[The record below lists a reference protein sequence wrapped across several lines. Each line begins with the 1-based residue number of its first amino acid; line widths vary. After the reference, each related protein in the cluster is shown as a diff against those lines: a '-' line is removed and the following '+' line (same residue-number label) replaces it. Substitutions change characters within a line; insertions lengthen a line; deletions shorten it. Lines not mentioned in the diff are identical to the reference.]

1 MGGTR
6 VVGCWL
12 ALLLVISSG
21 AAAAGELPLV
31 EAVKASDRAAVL
43 ALLEQ
48 QIDVNEAEVDGM
60 TALHW
65 AVHRNDL
72 ETAELLIR
80 AGARVEAA
88 NRYGVTPLLLACTS
102 GSAALVDTL
111 LEAGTDPNTV
121 FSEGETALMT
131 AARAGKTAAVGSL
144 LAHGADVGA
153 RESRR
158 EQTALMWAAAEGHAA
173 TGRALI
179 EGGADIDAR
188 STGGFTALLFAVRQ
202 GNLPMVRTLLELG
215 ADPNEGFTGDL
226 ATPSTKGIFPR
237 PRRIRPRPGSAAG
250 AARAVPGPTSALV
263 LAVMNAH
270 FEIAGV
276 LLDADVVGADPN
288 AAAQGWSALH
298 EITWVR
304 RPNLAYNP
312 PGPRTTG
319 TLESLDLVRKLVAHG
334 ADVNA
339 RMTREPRNGYRNA
352 LKRIGATPFMLAAK
366 TADLPLMRL
375 LVALGADPLLD
386 NDDSTTPLMV
396 AAGVGVFG
404 PPEDPGSASE
414 VLDAVTLALE
424 LGGDVNAVDN
434 NGETAMHGAAYR
446 GLNTVV
452 QFLVNH
458 GADVE
463 VWNQENSRGWT
474 PLTIAEGI
482 FRTAT
487 FKASPHTADLLRQL
501 MSGAAVTDTVQPR

>member
-1 MGGTR
+1 MGVKR

-12 ALLLVISSG
+12 ALLLAISTG
-21 AAAAGELPLV
+21 AAAEGELPLV
-31 EAVKASDRAAVL
+31 AAVKASDRAAVL

-48 QIDVNEAEVDGM
+48 RIDVNEAEVDGM

-65 AVHRNDL
+65 AVHRDDL
-72 ETAELLIR
+72 DTAALLIE

-111 LEAGTDPNTV
+111 LAAGTDPNTV
-121 FSEGETALMT
+121 FSAGETALMT

-144 LAHGADVGA
+144 LAHGANVDA

-158 EQTALMWAAAEGHAA
+158 GQTALMWAAAEGHAA
-173 TGRALI
+173 TGRALVD
-179 EGGADIDAR
+179 GGADIDAR

-202 GNLPMVRTLLELG
+202 GNLPMVRVLLELG
-215 ADPNEGFTGDL
+215 ADPNEGFTGDV

-237 PRRIRPRPGSAAG
+237 PRRARPEGAGRAA
-250 AARAVPGPTSALV
+250 PGPTSALV

-276 LLDADVVGADPN
+276 LLDAGDGGADPN
-288 AAAQGWSALH
+288 AAAQGWTALH

-312 PGPRTTG
+312 PGPRATG
-319 TLESLDLVRKLVAHG
+319 NLESLDLVRKLVAHG

-352 LKRIGATPFMLAAK
+352 LRRIGATPFMLAAK

-375 LVALGADPLLD
+375 LVELGADPLLR
-386 NDDSTTPLMV
+386 NEENSTPLMV

-404 PPEDPGSASE
+404 PPEDPGTESE

-424 LGGDVNAVDN
+424 LGGDVNSVDD

-452 QFLVNH
+452 QFLVDH

-474 PLTIAEGI
+474 PLAIAEGI

-501 MSGAAVTDTVQPR
+501 ASGAAVTNTVQPQ